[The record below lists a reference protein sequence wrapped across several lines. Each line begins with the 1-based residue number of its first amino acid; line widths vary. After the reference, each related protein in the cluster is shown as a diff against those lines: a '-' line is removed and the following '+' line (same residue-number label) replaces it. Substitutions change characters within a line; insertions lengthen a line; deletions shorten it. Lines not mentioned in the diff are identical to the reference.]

1 MNRQI
6 ILKSNE
12 RKEYLKNKKKKK
24 ILVLFTQIFIL
35 IAFLA
40 IWEILANKGII
51 DSFMMS
57 QPSRIWNT
65 LINLGS
71 QDLIK
76 HIWVTVY
83 ETIVGF
89 SIGTILGIGIA
100 ILLWWSNFLS
110 QVLDPYL
117 VVLNSLP
124 KVALGPVII
133 IWVGAGTP
141 AIIVMAVA
149 ISLVVTILE
158 NLNGFLRTDKEII
171 KMAKT
176 FNASKFQILTKIVI
190 PANISTFINSLKVN
204 IGLSLVG
211 VISGEFLVSKAG
223 LGYLIV
229 YGGQVFKLDLV
240 MASVI
245 ILGIVAGL
253 MYLAVLL
260 LEKII
265 MKTKKFK

>member
-1 MNRQI
+1 MNKEI
-6 ILKSNE
+6 ILKSKE
-12 RKEYLKNKKKKK
+12 RTEYLKNKKHRK

-35 IAFLA
+35 VAFLT

-124 KVALGPVII
+124 KVALRTSNNNMGRSRNTSNYSN
-133 IWVGAGTP
+133 GSSNF
-141 AIIVMAVA
+141 
-149 ISLVVTILE
+149 ISRNNT
-158 NLNGFLRTDKEII
+158 
-171 KMAKT
+171 
-176 FNASKFQILTKIVI
+176 
-190 PANISTFINSLKVN
+190 
-204 IGLSLVG
+204 
-211 VISGEFLVSKAG
+211 
-223 LGYLIV
+223 
-229 YGGQVFKLDLV
+229 
-240 MASVI
+240 
-245 ILGIVAGL
+245 
-253 MYLAVLL
+253 
-260 LEKII
+260 
-265 MKTKKFK
+265 